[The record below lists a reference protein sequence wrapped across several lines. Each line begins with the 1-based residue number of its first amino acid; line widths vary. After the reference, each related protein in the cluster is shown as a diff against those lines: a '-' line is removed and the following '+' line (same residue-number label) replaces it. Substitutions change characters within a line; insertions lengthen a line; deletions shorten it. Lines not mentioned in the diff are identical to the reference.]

1 MRKLLVLLALATAGP
16 VIAAPAVYADPPTI
30 TPSPATDFV
39 DMTCG
44 FPVSVHYVV
53 NDQTAKTF
61 TGGTTIIAG
70 SLFAE
75 FSANGKRITL
85 NISGPGTVTV
95 SDGGILIVARGV
107 GAGDLVTPSGLVIA
121 YTAGPVSVISTS
133 PPEGVLEHGTVLRN
147 ICAAL
152 AP

>member
-1 MRKLLVLLALATAGP
+1 MRKLLVLLALATA
-16 VIAAPAVYADPPTI
+16 AATIVVPGVYADPPTI

-61 TGGTTIIAG
+61 TTGITIITS

-75 FSANGKRITL
+75 FSANGRA
-85 NISGPGTVTV
+85 S
-95 SDGGILIVARGV
+95 R
-107 GAGDLVTPSGLVIA
+107 
-121 YTAGPVSVISTS
+121 
-133 PPEGVLEHGTVLRN
+133 
-147 ICAAL
+147 
-152 AP
+152 